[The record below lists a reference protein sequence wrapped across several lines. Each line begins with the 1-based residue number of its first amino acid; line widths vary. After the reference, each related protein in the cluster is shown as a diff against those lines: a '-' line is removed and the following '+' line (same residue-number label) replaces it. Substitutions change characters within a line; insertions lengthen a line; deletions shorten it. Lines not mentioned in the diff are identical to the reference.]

1 MHAYPIPTI
10 IYKFLLLNGSVA
22 IPDFGV
28 FELKHTSAGNDFT
41 QKTIQ
46 PPQYTIRFA
55 KDINSNPINLIS
67 YISSIAK
74 VTEDHA
80 IQLLNDFS
88 AHLRK
93 KIATDKKAE
102 WLGLGLLTETSEGV
116 MEFQPK
122 LKSSDYFSGIH
133 YQHVLRQYNNHHVK
147 VGDDEKTKEEMEAFF
162 EVQKKDYQLISWKM
176 TAIYLVMLSVII
188 LFFRFTI
195 GNYTVLEPRWNPIK
209 ATIPAA
215 SYTIP

>member
-1 MHAYPIPTI
+1 MQSHPIPTI

-28 FELKHTSAGNDFT
+28 FELMHTPAGNDFT
-41 QKTIQ
+41 QKTIL

-55 KDINSNPINLIS
+55 KDINGNPISLIS

-88 AHLRK
+88 LHLRK

-102 WLGLGLLTETSEGV
+102 WLGLGLITESSDGV
-116 MEFQPK
+116 VEFQPK
-122 LKSSDYFSGIH
+122 LHSSDYFTGIH
-133 YQHVLRQYNNHHVK
+133 YQHVLRQHNNHQVK
-147 VGDDEKTKEEMEAFF
+147 VGEEEKTKVEMEAFF
-162 EVQKKDYQLISWKM
+162 EDQKKGYQLVSWKM
-176 TAIYLVMLSVII
+176 TAIYLLMLSVII

-195 GNYTVLEPRWNPIK
+195 SNYTILEARWNPIK
-209 ATIPAA
+209 ASIPAA
-215 SYTIP
+215 SYNIP

>member
-1 MHAYPIPTI
+1 MLAYPIPTI

-28 FELKHTSAGNDFT
+28 FELKHTPAGNDFT
-41 QKTIQ
+41 LKTIQ

-55 KDINSNPINLIS
+55 KHINGNPISLIS

-88 AHLRK
+88 VHLRK

-102 WLGLGLLTETSEGV
+102 WLGLGLITESSDGV
-116 MEFQPK
+116 VEFQPK
-122 LKSSDYFSGIH
+122 LHSSDYFTGIH
-133 YQHVLRQYNNHHVK
+133 YQHVLRHHNNHQVK
-147 VGDDEKTKEEMEAFF
+147 VGEEEKTKVEMDAFF
-162 EVQKKDYQLISWKM
+162 EDQKKGYQLVSWKM
-176 TAIYLVMLSVII
+176 TAIYLLMLSIII

-195 GNYTVLEPRWNPIK
+195 SNYTIMEPRWNPIK
-209 ATIPAA
+209 ASIPAA
-215 SYTIP
+215 SYNIP

>member
-22 IPDFGV
+22 IPDFGE
-28 FELKHTSAGNDFT
+28 FELQHISAGNDFA

-55 KDINSNPINLIS
+55 KDINGNQINLIS

-88 AHLRK
+88 IHLKK

-102 WLGLGLLTETSEGV
+102 WLGLGLLTETPEGV

-122 LKSSDYFSGIH
+122 LHSTDYFSGIH
-133 YQHVLRQYNNHHVK
+133 YQHVLRQHNNHQVK
-147 VGDDEKTKEEMEAFF
+147 VGDDEKTKVEMEAFF
-162 EVQKKDYQLISWKM
+162 EVQKKDYQLVSWKM
-176 TAIYLVMLSVII
+176 TAIYLLMLSVII

-215 SYTIP
+215 SYIIP